1 MGSFSIGH
9 WVIVALVIL
18 VVFGTKKLG
27 SAGADLGKAIKGFKD
42 EVNTKSESS
51 DESSPAKPA
60 MLADLA
66 GKSDKS

>member
-27 SAGADLGKAIKGFKD
+27 SAGTDLGKAIKGFKS
-42 EVNTKSESS
+42 ELKKGSESS
-51 DESSPAKPA
+51 GEN
-60 MLADLA
+60 
-66 GKSDKS
+66 